1 MIKPIK
7 NKKAALEL
15 SIGTVVVLVIG
26 MAMLILGLVLVR
38 TIFTGAKYNVDQI
51 NKNVEA
57 EINKLFDEEGG
68 KEVVIYLPNQEAE
81 IKKGKSYGV
90 AFGIKNTIRGES
102 EASTFTYEFKSTS
115 VQQGC
120 TGLDT
125 TKADQYLILGKTGSV
140 TLLPGADPY

>member
-57 EINKLFDEEGG
+57 EINKLFDEE
-68 KEVVIYLPNQEAE
+68 
-81 IKKGKSYGV
+81 
-90 AFGIKNTIRGES
+90 
-102 EASTFTYEFKSTS
+102 
-115 VQQGC
+115 
-120 TGLDT
+120 
-125 TKADQYLILGKTGSV
+125 
-140 TLLPGADPY
+140 